1 MTQGDLYLYN
11 VIAQIEKFVCEGFTI
26 FGGPYRLVYK
36 SGLYNKFKLLYDS
49 IPQELINNKDFLSR
63 QKEENIFSILNE
75 MSFMLEKSKTF
86 LGFMFVNIYIIES
99 NLDKMYTSLPED
111 IKLCRSR
118 QLILDSLKK

>member
-49 IPQELINNKDFLSR
+49 IPQELINNKDFLNR

-75 MSFMLEKSKTF
+75 MSFMLEESKTF
-86 LGFMFVNIYIIES
+86 LGFMFVNIYVIES